1 MDVGLIKIIMR
12 NSFLKVGN
20 CPVFGF
26 AVAIMTAMIMIVSS
40 PSGAG
45 AADSLLSEKEA
56 ASLSEGNFA
65 ETIKK
70 GNCIVMYYRSDD
82 AVKQL
87 EGMTPLQ
94 WGDFW
99 MRGMIEF
106 RDRLGSSIKFYK
118 VNWRSFSPESMSR
131 IRSDLGTT
139 AKYPDSPTFAVYTRY
154 NTKPSRVR
162 GPGRPDMYPRVIHDL
177 MDDFTPIVNKEKAEF
192 LFTGWLITDTQSER
206 INVVRERKEDILF
219 NGKSESVQVLN
230 FRSRSEGGF
239 ACSYERIYAKD
250 GKLIG
255 SIEDYGPYG
264 RYGYFDYDRTGR
276 FQYRVR
282 YPAGSEGKQQ

>member
-1 MDVGLIKIIMR
+1 MAHIYLIVDLINIIRRLVALSSMIM
-12 NSFLKVGN
+12 
-20 CPVFGF
+20 
-26 AVAIMTAMIMIVSS
+26 AVVTMTAFS
-40 PSGAG
+40 PSYAG
-45 AADSLLSEKEA
+45 AAASLLSEKEA
-56 ASLSEGNFA
+56 ASLTEDNFA

-82 AVKQL
+82 AVKQS

-106 RDRLGSSIKFYK
+106 RGRLGSEVKFYK
-118 VNWRSFSPESMSR
+118 VNWRGFSPGSMSR
-131 IRSDLGTT
+131 IRSELTTT
-139 AKYPDSPTFAVYTRY
+139 AQNPDNPMFAVYTRF
-154 NTKPSRVR
+154 NSKPSRVR
-162 GPGRPDMYPRVIHDL
+162 GLGRPDMYPWVIHDI
-177 MDDFTPIVNKEKAEF
+177 MDDFMPIAKKEKGDY

-206 INVVRERKEDILF
+206 INVVNERKEEITF
-219 NGKSESVQVLN
+219 NGRTESVQVLN
-230 FRSRSEGGF
+230 YRSQPRGGF

-264 RYGYFDYDRTGR
+264 RYGYFDYDRSGR

-282 YPAGSEGKQQ
+282 YPAGSEGPRP